1 MVFECQCRRTST
13 MALPPTSPTLYAF
26 LTQDRLELRKRAS
39 HADLSLALAEFSM
52 PLEPTLLVPS
62 APLLPHCT
70 IDESGDETS

>member
-1 MVFECQCRRTST
+1 M
-13 MALPPTSPTLYAF
+13 YAF

-62 APLLPHCT
+62 APLFPSLHDRR
-70 IDESGDETS
+70 IG